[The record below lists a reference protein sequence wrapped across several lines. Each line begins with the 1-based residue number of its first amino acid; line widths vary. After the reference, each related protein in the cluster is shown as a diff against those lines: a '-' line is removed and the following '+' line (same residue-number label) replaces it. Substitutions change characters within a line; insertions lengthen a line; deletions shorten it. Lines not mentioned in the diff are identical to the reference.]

1 MLVKVALRHH
11 DLTTTKKKK
20 KKLKKEK
27 KSEKKSEK
35 KRFWDGELMALFL
48 YLCVISYFFKIR
60 GLSILE

>member
-20 KKLKKEK
+20 KKLKK
-27 KSEKKSEK
+27 EKKSEK